1 MTGIWEGA
9 PKPGRTRT
17 TVAMGPL
24 PSATAVL
31 RLWAATASAGAETTR
46 RKTINELISLF
57 KPHDKPHIFS
67 EINLQWHECL
77 FNKSFHQITGIQGFV
92 QRFAGEA
99 EAHPEEPLFVTDKL
113 LFETS

>member
-17 TVAMGPL
+17 TVATGPL
-24 PSATAVL
+24 PFATAVP

-67 EINLQWHECL
+67 EINPQWHKCL
-77 FNKSFHQITGIQGFV
+77 FNKYLFHQITGIQRFL
-92 QRFAGEA
+92 QRFTEEEA
-99 EAHPEEPLFVTDKL
+99 EVQPEEPL
-113 LFETS
+113 S